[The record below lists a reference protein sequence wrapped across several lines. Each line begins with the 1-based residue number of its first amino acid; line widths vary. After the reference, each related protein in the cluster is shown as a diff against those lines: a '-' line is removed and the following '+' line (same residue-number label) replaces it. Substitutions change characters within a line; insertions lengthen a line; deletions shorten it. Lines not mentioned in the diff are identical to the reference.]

1 MAFSKNLNS
10 QTTEKRKVQPQTFF
24 SMLSNC
30 RRWASTPAQ
39 WLREYRAFKLL
50 TLTRTSRN
58 QAGLSIEIT
67 CYFNAEAPR
76 TQRFAEFKNY
86 GTSSYAQ
93 FGFQFNFFSASFAI
107 SALKKFRKKSIAVT
121 YRIASSVALSC
132 KVLPKNSKTLQLRD

>member
-1 MAFSKNLNS
+1 MAVFII
-10 QTTEKRKVQPQTFF
+10 E
-24 SMLSNC
+24 
-30 RRWASTPAQ
+30 TPI
-39 WLREYRAFKLL
+39 FKLIVKSFQL
-50 TLTRTSRN
+50 LYTPLTRTSRN